1 MWPVCLALV
10 ALAVYLRY
18 LSCCIVLKWVLCI
31 KGATQL
37 NKILSKR
44 PQKLRVRSVLI
55 HLDCAFCVRLNL
67 IFRMNW
73 LCVLLLYRSTST
85 AYRRANL
92 WFVSATRQEISLA
105 STWETALLICWC
117 VETKTGGRTQKC
129 TLWHWWRWRSR
140 TRTVPPNTQNLTVGA
155 NRTEAEKSD
164 CSIVFPQW
172 HLMKEEAEATV
183 HWRTGVR
190 KVCVRRQASIQ
201 FVHYWHFSVALKYKE
216 FLYFKKAEAL
226 KCLDVQCF
234 VLFVE
239 YRCLSVSSITWDTI
253 QKENNLAALIHAW
266 VHICHIANLAL
277 QMKKRR
283 IKEPFSSI
291 LHLLVGA
298 AVHELAGKQK
308 SLARLGPKLPPLFL
322 FSTKSIWLLSSWLKA
337 KDRPYHIV

>member
-18 LSCCIVLKWVLCI
+18 LSCCTVLKWVLCI

-67 IFRMNW
+67 IFQMNW

-172 HLMKEEAEATV
+172 HRMKEEAEATV

-190 KVCVRRQASIQ
+190 KVCVRRQALFNLCIIDTSLLPWNTRNL
-201 FVHYWHFSVALKYKE
+201 FF
-216 FLYFKKAEAL
+216 FKRQRHWNAWM
-226 KCLDVQCF
+226 CN
-234 VLFVE
+234 VLFFLLNTDV
-239 YRCLSVSSITWDTI
+239 CLS
-253 QKENNLAALIHAW
+253 
-266 VHICHIANLAL
+266 
-277 QMKKRR
+277 
-283 IKEPFSSI
+283 
-291 LHLLVGA
+291 
-298 AVHELAGKQK
+298 
-308 SLARLGPKLPPLFL
+308 PPLPEIL
-322 FSTKSIWLLSSWLKA
+322 YKKKIIWPPWSMHGYTFATSLTWLSRWR
-337 KDRPYHIV
+337 KDA